1 MYIVSFHLIFNENAN
16 ILAKRMNI
24 PYVVDFIPKKDD
36 LIIIFG
42 AHEQA
47 NTLYALQEQIK
58 FKCILIQSEQYESK
72 IFDNK
77 FYIELLKNNYLLD
90 WSRYNIE
97 RFKKQMDIKVY
108 SFYFYDFFMFEHKN
122 RPIDFFFCGAHSPER
137 EFRLN
142 QFKLQNPGFTYEF
155 DFSNNHLSFNELN
168 NKLAK
173 VKYVI
178 NLPYYKN
185 NSLETHR
192 INKALASG
200 CQVISIYSSDL
211 YLNEKYKDYV
221 HFVNDLSDFCP
232 LLELFPKKDYN
243 DFMKTYAESQILHNV
258 NALQYIKTLHDE
270 SIKTNESLKTEPEFI
285 NLNDLNVKSTK
296 TQGQTQHQNGSH
308 ESKENPDNYIVIPS

>member
-1 MYIVSFHLIFNENAN
+1 MYVISFHMIFNENAN
-16 ILAKRMNI
+16 ILAKRLNV
-24 PYVVDFIPKKDD
+24 PYITDFIPKEND
-36 LIIIFG
+36 LIIVFG
-42 AHEQA
+42 AHDQA
-47 NTLYALQEQIK
+47 INLYGLQEQVK
-58 FKCILIQSEQYESK
+58 FKCIIIQSEQYESK

-77 FYIELLKNNYLLD
+77 YYVELLKNNYVLD

-108 SFYFYDFFMFEHKN
+108 SFYYYDFFIFENKN

-137 EFRLN
+137 EYKLN
-142 QFKLQNPGFTYEF
+142 QFKVQNPGFTYEF
-155 DFSNNHLSFNELN
+155 DFSNNHLTFNDLN

-192 INKALASG
+192 INKALACG
-200 CQVISIYSSDL
+200 CQVISIPSSDH

-232 LLELFPKKDYN
+232 LLEMIPKKDYKQLMN
-243 DFMKTYAESQILHNV
+243 SYGESQILHNLT
-258 NALQYIKTLHDE
+258 AIQHIQKLHE
-270 SIKTNESLKTEPEFI
+270 TEISL
-285 NLNDLNVKSTK
+285 
-296 TQGQTQHQNGSH
+296 
-308 ESKENPDNYIVIPS
+308 